1 MIAALVVAATPALAS
16 TAAGAAT
23 PAAKPPAAGS
33 PATSGSGA
41 VLGATPLEINGAT
54 WDPNFTDSGVPG
66 LLNRAG
72 VGLIRWPGGSSSD
85 GYDWEDNP
93 AGDVSFDTFM
103 KEIAKAKVAPF
114 ITANYAQS
122 SLGPS
127 VAAAWVKDAMTYSN
141 YNDGTALWE
150 VGNENYGPWEA
161 DTHADPHT
169 PQSYATNA
177 LPYFEAMHAVDP
189 KARIGFPY
197 TLSRSQS
204 AGTGT
209 WVPDPSAWND
219 TVLREDG
226 QQIDFADVHWYPV
239 FGNPA
244 LTPAQ
249 VMDTVRQIP
258 AAMASV
264 KSTLDRYD
272 PKAFVIAGESNIS
285 QTGVT
290 ANEQPIAAL
299 YAAATALTFLA
310 NGAKSYGWWD
320 IHNTPNLDQDFGFL
334 SSGGTAAG
342 PFTATL
348 TATAG
353 KGTLNLPAGASG
365 TRDFTVGHTI
375 TIGSGA
381 REEHREITALGG
393 GTTLS
398 APAKSGQD
406 TVDVTDVAPF
416 AAGSPITIG
425 TGSGAQQ
432 DTVTSAGTG
441 ASSTALVAPVTAG
454 QSVIRVQGTAQG
466 GQSTPVFMP
475 AGFAPGAK
483 VTIGTGA
490 TAETATVKSVGTS
503 SSLATTSASA
513 TPAGATTIHVASV
526 ADTSTGV
533 AFYVGD
539 PVVIGGGTDPEV
551 DTITSVGTS
560 GADGTGI
567 TLAKPLTS
575 AYASGVPVQDA
586 GTGIT
591 LTRALARAH
600 AAGDTAAT
608 PGTGIRLARPLTSAE
623 AASTPVASTGIT
635 VTPALGASYG
645 TGTTVTDPGQREPAL
660 DTPMPAYDGYQLASL
675 LTTPGAKLTA
685 VPTGNASTFEFE
697 STVGGERT
705 VLLINADDAHS
716 HAVSAPASFARPVRP
731 LATSSYSLENP
742 SITQGTVSA
751 AALARGVTLP
761 PESIEVLRP

>member
-1 MIAALVVAATPALAS
+1 VS
-16 TAAGAAT
+16 TGNGQSAIIGAA
-23 PAAKPPAAGS
+23 
-33 PATSGSGA
+33 
-41 VLGATPLEINGAT
+41 PLEINGAT
-54 WDPNFTDSGVPG
+54 WDPNFTGARIPG
-66 LLNRAG
+66 LLSQAG

-85 GYDWEDNP
+85 GYDWEENP

-103 KEIAKAKVAPF
+103 KEIAKANVAPF

-122 SLGPS
+122 SLGPP
-127 VAAAWVKDAMTYSN
+127 VAAAWVKDALTYSS

-197 TLSRSQS
+197 SLSRSQS
-204 AGTGT
+204 AGSGT
-209 WVPDPSAWND
+209 WVPDPGAWND
-219 TVLREDG
+219 TVLKEDG
-226 QQIDFADVHWYPV
+226 PQIDFADVHWYPV

-244 LTPAQ
+244 LTPAEI
-249 VMDTVRQIP
+249 MATVRQIP
-258 AAMASV
+258 SAMASV
-264 KSTLDRYD
+264 QSTLDQYD

-310 NGAKSYGWWD
+310 DGAKSYGWWD
-320 IHNTPNLDQDFGFL
+320 IHNTPDLDEDFGFL
-334 SSGGTAAG
+334 SSGGTATG

-348 TATAG
+348 TAAAG
-353 KGTLNLPAGASG
+353 QGALNLPASAGSTQG
-365 TRDFTVGHTI
+365 FTVGHTI

-381 REEHREITALGG
+381 SAERREITALGG
-393 GTTLS
+393 STTLS
-398 APAKSGQD
+398 APAESGQG

-425 TGSGAQQ
+425 TGSGAQR

-454 QSVIRVQGTAQG
+454 QSVIRVQGTAEG

-475 AGFAPGAK
+475 AGFAPGAQ
-483 VTIGTGA
+483 VTIGSGA
-490 TAETATVKSVGTS
+490 GAESATVRSVGTS

-526 ADTSTGV
+526 ADTNTGV

-539 PVVIGGGTDPEV
+539 PVVIGGGADPEA

-591 LTRALARAH
+591 LTRPLAKAH

-608 PGTGIRLARPLTSAE
+608 PGTGIGLARPLTSAE
-623 AASTPVASTGIT
+623 AADTPVASTGIT
-635 VTPALGASYG
+635 VTPALGAGYG
-645 TGTTVTDPGQREPAL
+645 TGTTVTDPGQQEPAL

-685 VPTGNASTFEFE
+685 VPTGNSSTFEFE
-697 STVGGERT
+697 STSGGGKRA

-716 HAVSAPASFARPVRP
+716 QAVSVPGSFGAQSV
-731 LATSSYSLENP
+731 TTDSYSLENP
-742 SITQGTVSA
+742 GITQGAVSA
-751 AALARGVTLP
+751 AAIAHGVTLP